1 MLWRMKTLI
10 QLTTTEGGPLFDMGF
25 RVAAV
30 SSALLIVLFL
40 VGVIAQAV
48 KPEATNH
55 FMKVIITVLM
65 AAFLIGL
72 TIMMVAKEQQA
83 MSVAGILPPYLIL
96 YVP

>member
-1 MLWRMKTLI
+1 MLWGMETLI

-55 FMKVIITVLM
+55 FMKVIITVLVVALLLGITVM
-65 AAFLIGL
+65 LVSKEQHDMIVASTFLI
-72 TIMMVAKEQQA
+72 
-83 MSVAGILPPYLIL
+83 
-96 YVP
+96 